1 MADITVKK
9 VEDFEAVGH
18 GTFRRARA
26 GLGVSSFGMQVQEYP
41 TNFAQY
47 PEHDH
52 AADGMEE
59 VYTVLSGSATLI
71 VAGEEHRLEP
81 GVFARVGAGEK
92 RKIVTGDAP
101 VRILSLGSTPGKTYE
116 APAYTEEGA
125 PLPGE

>member
-41 TNFAQY
+41 PNFDQY

-52 AADGMEE
+52 TGDGMEE

-71 VAGEEHRLEP
+71 AGGERHQLEP
-81 GVFARVGAGEK
+81 GVFARVGPGEK
-92 RKIVTGDAP
+92 RKIVTGEEP
-101 VRILSLGSTPGKTYE
+101 VRILSIGSTPGTTYV